1 MNHFELVC
9 ILKPD
14 LGKQSQD
21 QVEENMKKYINE
33 SGGKIVDQE
42 IWGLKNLAYPI
53 KKSNKGYYI
62 FIQFDIDAK
71 ELLNINKS
79 LNLNE
84 NIIRHL
90 SVKVENHEKQPT
102 MMAQQKN

>member
-14 LGKQSQD
+14 LSKQSQD
-21 QVEENMKKYINE
+21 QVEENMKKSIGE
-33 SGGKIVDQE
+33 FGGKIVDQE
-42 IWGLKNLAYPI
+42 IWGLKDLAYPI
-53 KKSNKGYYI
+53 KKTNKGYYI
-62 FIQFDIDAK
+62 FLQFDIDSK
-71 ELLNINKS
+71 KLVNINNS

-90 SVKVENHEKQPT
+90 SIKVEKHEKLPT
-102 MMAQQKN
+102 IMAQQKN

>member
-14 LGKQSQD
+14 LSKQSQD
-21 QVEENMKKYINE
+21 QVDENMKKSISE
-33 SGGKIVDQE
+33 SGGKIIDQE
-42 IWGLKNLAYPI
+42 TWGLKDLAYPI
-53 KKSNKGYYI
+53 KKTNKGYYI
-62 FIQFDIDAK
+62 FLQFDIDSK
-71 ELLNINKS
+71 KLVNINKS

-90 SVKVENHEKQPT
+90 AIKVEKHEKLPT
-102 MMAQQKN
+102 AMTQQKN